1 MFHAKALEMY
11 TQCYQS
17 MAMMDEDQDLEVR
30 PRSDKCG
37 VTSADIHVRLS
48 YGKQVVWSLYADV
61 LPGEQRSMI
70 VFSFPKRMS

>member
-37 VTSADIHVRLS
+37 VTSADIHQGPYTMDLSTISRLFQG
-48 YGKQVVWSLYADV
+48 YFKAV
-61 LPGEQRSMI
+61 
-70 VFSFPKRMS
+70 